1 MSSYLPHR
9 LPRRSF
15 LGLVGAGVG
24 ASLVGCGTDTT
35 GGSGGGGGGQI
46 QVWVIQEESQ
56 NEAHNAALERYN
68 QNSDVNARLVSTSN
82 EGYRDKLHVA
92 MGTDDAPDVF
102 YNWGGGS
109 IRTYARD
116 DLMVDLTPHLD
127 ADPAWKDSFLPT
139 VLEAGTID
147 GKYYGIPARG
157 MQPIILFYNKKV
169 FRELDLQP
177 PRTWNDLLSVSDR
190 VKAAGIIPFA
200 LAGGDSWTELVWPE
214 YLVDRIGGPDV
225 FNRIAAGE
233 RGAWRDPAITR
244 SINMIS
250 DLVQRGGFG
259 DSFASVRWEG
269 AGAST
274 LIAQGRAAM
283 HLMGSW
289 EYTNQVQEQ
298 PEYAKNDLG
307 FTDFPTVEAGVGDPK
322 AIVGNPTNYFS
333 VAKAS
338 SNVDGALEFLRTE
351 MSSDAYIDDWLAAGD
366 VPAVT
371 GLEERMDKATDRAFA
386 ELVYGMVTEAP
397 SFQLSWDQAIERN
410 LAQPMLDALAKV
422 FLGELD
428 AEGFIKANEDAA

>member
-1 MSSYLPHR
+1 MSSYR

-24 ASLVGCGTDTT
+24 AGLVGCGTDAT
-35 GGSGGGGGGQI
+35 GGSGGGSGI

-56 NEAHNAALERYN
+56 NVAHRAALARFN
-68 QNSDVNARLVSTSN
+68 DQSDVKAKLVSTGN
-82 EGYRDKLHVA
+82 DGYRDKLHVA
-92 MGTDDAPDVF
+92 MGTRNAPDVF

-116 DLMVDLTPHLD
+116 DLLVDLTPHLNKD
-127 ADPAWKDSFLPT
+127 KAWKDGFIPS

-169 FRELDLQP
+169 FRELKLSP
-177 PRTWNDLLSVSDR
+177 PRTWTELLAVSDR
-190 VKAAGIIPFA
+190 VKAAGLIPFA

-214 YLVDRIGGPDV
+214 YLVDRIGGAGV
-225 FNRIAAGE
+225 FEKIAAGE
-233 RGAWRDPAITR
+233 RDAWRDPAITKA
-244 SINMIS
+244 IDMIS

-259 DSFASVRWEG
+259 DSFASVRWDG

-274 LIAQGRAAM
+274 LIAQGKAAM

-289 EYTNQVQEQ
+289 EYTNQVQDQ

-307 FTDFPTVEAGVGDPK
+307 FASFPIVDGGTGDPK

-333 VAKAS
+333 ISAAS
-338 SNVDGALEFLRTE
+338 SDVDASLEFLRTE
-351 MSSDAYIDDWLAAGD
+351 MSSAAYIDDWLEAGD

-371 GLEERMDKATDRAFA
+371 DLEQRMDKAADRAFA
-386 ELVYGMVTEAP
+386 ELVYGMVAEAP
-397 SFQLSWDQAIERN
+397 TFQLSWDQAIERN

-428 AEGFIKANEDAA
+428 AAGFVKANEDAA

>member
-1 MSSYLPHR
+1 MSTYR

-24 ASLVGCGTDTT
+24 AGLVGCGTDAT
-35 GGSGGGGGGQI
+35 GGSGGGDNEI
-46 QVWVIQEESQ
+46 QVWVIQEEAQ
-56 NEAHNAALERYN
+56 NVAHRAALDRFN
-68 QNSDVNARLVSTSN
+68 KSSDVKARLVSTGN
-82 EGYRDKLHVA
+82 DGYNDKLHVA
-92 MGTDDAPDVF
+92 MGSANAPDVF

-116 DLMVDLTPHLD
+116 DLMVDLTPHLEKD
-127 ADPAWKDSFLPT
+127 KAWKDSFIPS

-169 FRELDLQP
+169 FSELKLQP
-177 PRTWNDLLSVSDR
+177 PATWNDLLAVTDR

-225 FNRIAAGE
+225 FNRIASGE
-233 RGAWRDPAITR
+233 KDAWRDPAITKA
-244 SINMIS
+244 IDMIS

-259 DSFASVRWEG
+259 TSFASVRWDG

-274 LIAQGRAAM
+274 LIAQGKAAM

-289 EYTNQVQEQ
+289 EYTNQVQDQ
-298 PEYAKNDLG
+298 PEYAKNDCG
-307 FTDFPTVEAGVGDPK
+307 FASFPIVEGGVGDPK

-333 VAKAS
+333 VSKAS
-338 SNVDGALEFLRTE
+338 SNVDASIEFLRSE
-351 MSSDAYIDDWLAAGD
+351 MNSDAYIDDWLKAGD

-371 GLEERMDKATDRAFA
+371 NLEPRMDKATDRNFA
-386 ELVYGMVTEAP
+386 ELVYRMVEEAP
-397 SFQLSWDQAIERN
+397 TFQLSWDQAIERN

-428 AEGFIKANEDAA
+428 AEGFVKANEDAA